1 MSTPTIS
8 IAKKQGALQMEV
20 IERDTS
26 GEHITLQ
33 HTGEAGAPTIIT
45 LPLEEWNFL
54 FEGDNVM
61 VDLIITRV
69 GIGETVQ

>member
-1 MSTPTIS
+1 MSTSP
-8 IAKKQGALQMEV
+8 IAIAHQMGSLQMTV

-69 GIGETVQ
+69 GVGETVQ